1 MIRAAIPAD
10 VPAVHALIR
19 DLARYEKLE
28 DQHVGT
34 ADALREHLFGA
45 RRYCEA
51 LVALDAGADA
61 SADANASAGAGAGAG
76 ASASASASADVHA
89 DASAGATG
97 RVVGFA
103 LFFHNYSTFLAQPG
117 IYLEDLFVLPTARR
131 RGHGRALLAAVAR
144 LALERGCGRFEWS
157 VLRWNEPAIRF
168 YESLGAA
175 PLDEWGLFRLAGDA
189 LASLAR
195 LAR

>member
-51 LVALDAGADA
+51 LVALDAGA
-61 SADANASAGAGAGAG
+61 SADAS
-76 ASASASASADVHA
+76 
-89 DASAGATG
+89 ASAGATG

>member
-1 MIRAAIPAD
+1 TRLGHEDPERARRGGSGRHRLQSDTARPRAPSKGGERGPGVPMIRAAIPAD
-10 VPAVHALIR
+10 APPVPALIR

-34 ADALREHLFGA
+34 ADALREPLFGA

-61 SADANASAGAGAGAG
+61 SAD
-76 ASASASASADVHA
+76 ASASADVHA

-117 IYLEDLFVLPTARR
+117 IYLEDLFVLPPARR
-131 RGHGRALLAAVAR
+131 RGHRR
-144 LALERGCGRFEWS
+144 
-157 VLRWNEPAIRF
+157 
-168 YESLGAA
+168 A
-175 PLDEWGLFRLAGDA
+175 PLPAGGQ
-189 LASLAR
+189 R
-195 LAR
+195 